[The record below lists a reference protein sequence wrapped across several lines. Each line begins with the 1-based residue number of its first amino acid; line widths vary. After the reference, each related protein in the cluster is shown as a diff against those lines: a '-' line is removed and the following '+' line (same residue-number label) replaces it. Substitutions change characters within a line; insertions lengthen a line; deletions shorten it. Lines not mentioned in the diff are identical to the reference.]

1 MFALPLTPSLP
12 STLASHVFGRF
23 ASASTQRSAV
33 AMAAVGSAVPAR
45 LAAAAPVVEEFEEEE
60 EFDLAQRVR
69 EVGEW

>member
-1 MFALPLTPSLP
+1 MFALPLTPSLH

-23 ASASTQRSAV
+23 AASSAPSATPRMAVQSPGATASALRADV
-33 AMAAVGSAVPAR
+33 ATD
-45 LAAAAPVVEEFEEEE
+45 FEDEE

>member
-1 MFALPLTPSLP
+1 MFALPLTASLP

-23 ASASTQRSAV
+23 AASSTPHMAV
-33 AMAAVGSAVPAR
+33 QSP
-45 LAAAAPVVEEFEEEE
+45 AAAASALRADVATDFEDEE

>member
-1 MFALPLTPSLP
+1 MFALPLTASLP

-23 ASASTQRSAV
+23 AASSAASSMPRMAMPSPSV
-33 AMAAVGSAVPAR
+33 ATS
-45 LAAAAPVVEEFEEEE
+45 AAATGFEEEE

>member
-1 MFALPLTPSLP
+1 MFALPLTASLP

-23 ASASTQRSAV
+23 AVSSTPRMAV
-33 AMAAVGSAVPAR
+33 QSP
-45 LAAAAPVVEEFEEEE
+45 AAAASTLRADVAADFEDEE

>member
-1 MFALPLTPSLP
+1 MFALPLTASLP

-23 ASASTQRSAV
+23 AASSVPASAPRMATPSPS
-33 AMAAVGSAVPAR
+33 MAANSLRADVATD
-45 LAAAAPVVEEFEEEE
+45 FEDEEE

>member
-1 MFALPLTPSLP
+1 MFALPLTASLP

-23 ASASTQRSAV
+23 AASSAPSSMARM
-33 AMAAVGSAVPAR
+33 AMPAP
-45 LAAAAPVVEEFEEEE
+45 AAAASTLRADVAAHFEGEEE

>member
-1 MFALPLTPSLP
+1 MFALPLTASLP

-23 ASASTQRSAV
+23 ASSSAPSAMP
-33 AMAAVGSAVPAR
+33 AMAAQASGGAGSLQLRDAAVD
-45 LAAAAPVVEEFEEEE
+45 LDDD

>member
-1 MFALPLTPSLP
+1 MFALPLTASLP

-23 ASASTQRSAV
+23 SASFTPRMAV
-33 AMAAVGSAVPAR
+33 QSP
-45 LAAAAPVVEEFEEEE
+45 AAASGALRADAATDFEEEE

>member
-1 MFALPLTPSLP
+1 MFALPLTASLP

-23 ASASTQRSAV
+23 AASSAPSALP
-33 AMAAVGSAVPAR
+33 AMAVPSSGASFQR
-45 LAAAAPVVEEFEEEE
+45 ADAEDE

>member
-1 MFALPLTPSLP
+1 MFALPLTPSLH

-23 ASASTQRSAV
+23 AASSAPSSTPRMAMPSQSGAASTQRADV
-33 AMAAVGSAVPAR
+33 ATD
-45 LAAAAPVVEEFEEEE
+45 FEDEE

>member
-1 MFALPLTPSLP
+1 MFALPLTASLP

-23 ASASTQRSAV
+23 AASSASSSKPAL
-33 AMAAVGSAVPAR
+33 SVPASASASR
-45 LAAAAPVVEEFEEEE
+45 VQLADVTTDFQDEE